1 MLKTKIFPLIVSS
14 VFYLPAFAATSSY
27 TIDPKHTFPSF
38 EISHLGFS
46 IQRGRFD
53 KTSGKVF
60 LNPELGEGK
69 IYIFIETSSIST
81 GLAEL
86 EKHLRSDEFLDAAR
100 YPKIT
105 FVSDKLGFNRNQLVS
120 ADGIM
125 TMHGISKPV
134 RLTVNRFY
142 CGMNLITMKDTC
154 GANATATIKRSDF
167 GVDKY
172 VPKVGDEVKIAI
184 QVEATKD

>member
-1 MLKTKIFPLIVSS
+1 MKTSFWLLVIGSSLSFP
-14 VFYLPAFAATSSY
+14 ATAATSY
-27 TIDPKHTFPSF
+27 TVDPKHTFPSF

-53 KTSGKVF
+53 RTSGKVT
-60 LNPELGEGK
+60 LDPDKGTGSIN
-69 IYIFIETSSIST
+69 IAIEAASIST

-86 EKHLRSDEFLDAAR
+86 EKHLRGQDFLDAAH
-100 YPKIT
+100 YPQIT
-105 FVSDKLGFNRNQLVS
+105 FVSDKLIFNKDQLIA

-125 TMHGISKPV
+125 TLHGVSKPV
-134 RLTVNRFY
+134 HLVIDHFY
-142 CGMNLITMKDTC
+142 CGMNLIAMKNTC
-154 GANATATIKRSDF
+154 GANATTTIKRSDF

-184 QVEATKD
+184 QIEATKD

>member
-1 MLKTKIFPLIVSS
+1 MKTIFLVMAIASS
-14 VFYLPAFAATSSY
+14 LSFPATAATSY
-27 TIDPKHTFPSF
+27 TVDPKHTFPSF

-53 KTSGKVF
+53 RTNGKVT
-60 LNPELGEGK
+60 LDPDKGTGSIN
-69 IYIFIETSSIST
+69 IAIEAASIST

-86 EKHLRSDEFLDAAR
+86 EKHLRGQDFLDAAHF
-100 YPKIT
+100 PQIT
-105 FVSDKLGFNRNQLVS
+105 FVSDKLIFNKDQLIA

-125 TMHGISKPV
+125 MLHGVSKPV
-134 RLTVNRFY
+134 HLVIDHFY
-142 CGMNLITMKDTC
+142 CGMNLIAMKNTC

-172 VPKVGDEVKIAI
+172 VPKVGDEVMIAI

>member
-1 MLKTKIFPLIVSS
+1 MLKTTIIALILGSTLS
-14 VFYLPAFAATSSY
+14 LSAIAAPSSY
-27 TIDPKHTFPSF
+27 TVDPKHTFPSF

-53 KTSGKVF
+53 QTSGKVI
-60 LNPELGEGK
+60 LDPEMGKGK
-69 IYIFIETSSIST
+69 IYIFIETASIST
-81 GLAEL
+81 GLADL
-86 EKHLRSDEFLDAAR
+86 EKHLRSNEFLDAAR

-105 FVSDKLGFNRNQLVS
+105 FVSEKLSFNKDQLV
-120 ADGIM
+120 ATDGIM
-125 TMHGISKPV
+125 TLHGISKPV
-134 RLTVNRFY
+134 HLNIDHFY
-142 CGMNLITMKDTC
+142 CGMNLISMKNTC
-154 GANATATIKRSDF
+154 GANATTTIKRSDF

>member
-1 MLKTKIFPLIVSS
+1 MKTTIFALMVGSTLS
-14 VFYLPAFAATSSY
+14 LPAIAATSY
-27 TIDPKHTFPSF
+27 TVDPRHTFPSF
-38 EISHLGFS
+38 EINHLGFS

-53 KTSGKVF
+53 QTSGKVF
-60 LNPELGEGK
+60 LDPELGTGK
-69 IYIFIETSSIST
+69 IYIFIETASIST

-86 EKHLRSDEFLDAAR
+86 EKHLRGKEFLDAAR

-105 FVSDKLGFNRNQLVS
+105 FVSDELTFNKNQLVA

-134 RLTVNRFY
+134 HLAIDHFY
-142 CGMNLITMKDTC
+142 CGMNLIAMKDTC
-154 GANATATIKRSDF
+154 GANATTTIKRSDF

>member
-1 MLKTKIFPLIVSS
+1 MMKSTYLALIIGTTLSFS
-14 VFYLPAFAATSSY
+14 ATATTSY
-27 TIDPKHTFPSF
+27 TVDPRHTFPSF

-53 KTSGKVF
+53 QTSGKVQF
-60 LNPELGEGK
+60 DPQSTTGSIN
-69 IYIFIETSSIST
+69 ISIETASIST

-86 EKHLRSDEFLDAAR
+86 EKHLRGEDFLDAAR

-105 FVSDKLGFNRNQLVS
+105 FVSDKLTFNKDQLAA
-120 ADGIM
+120 ADGM
-125 TMHGISKPV
+125 LTLHGISKPIH
-134 RLTVNRFY
+134 LTVDHFY
-142 CGMNLITMKDTC
+142 CGMNLIAMKNTC
-154 GANATATIKRSDF
+154 GANVTTTIKRSDF

-184 QVEATKD
+184 QIEATKD